1 MSAGKKVLAVALTV
15 FLVLTAGVIQSCKK
29 EYCWRCETQSTI
41 TFINNPTPS
50 TSLTE
55 DQVCNKTAEEI
66 EEYEKN
72 NTNVTQSTSGGQ
84 VVMTTSTVT
93 YCDKN

>member
-1 MSAGKKVLAVALTV
+1 MSAGKKMLDAALMV
-15 FLVLTAGVIQSCKK
+15 VLVLIGGVIQSCKK
-29 EYCWRCETQSTI
+29 EYCWRCETQATM

-55 DQVCNKTAEEI
+55 NQLCDKTAEEI
-66 EEYEKN
+66 EVYEKN
-72 NTNVTQSTSGGQ
+72 NTHVTQSTTGGQ
-84 VVMTTSTVT
+84 VVLTTSTVT